1 MKGFCVGAASVA
13 GGLGGFRF
21 GPTLNLSIWPKE
33 NLLPFTHLRS
43 PPALRSPPEHQE
55 EAACRIRSFPGK
67 LWEAAL
73 PVTFLP
79 LSFSWS
85 SLKSEHFSEAQM
97 DELVTLP
104 PGVGERRVPRHRPGL
119 HP

>member
-1 MKGFCVGAASVA
+1 MGAASVA

-33 NLLPFTHLRS
+33 NLLPFTH
-43 PPALRSPPEHQE
+43 LRSPPEHQE

-97 DELVTLP
+97 DELHLVTLH
-104 PGVGERRVPRHRPGL
+104 PGVGERRVPRHRLGL